1 MSSRVGVDT
10 GGTFTDL
17 VALDESTG
25 ALQFVKRPSTPH
37 APGQAVLDVLS
48 RLEVPLR
55 QVALL
60 VLGTTVGTN
69 AVLQRS
75 GARVIYLTTAGF
87 EDIPYIQRIDKK
99 DPYDLQWLK
108 PQPFVARRD
117 CLGVAERI
125 TSDGTVLRPLTDAEL
140 ERVAAAVERRLE
152 GAVAGVAIA
161 INLLFSY
168 ANPVHE
174 RALARLLRERLPG
187 VPVSVSS
194 DVSPLWREYERAS
207 TTIIDA
213 YLRPRLEAMIGGL
226 ERGLHERGFAGAVTV
241 MKSNGGQMRAQAA
254 KEQPAHTMLSGLSG
268 GVIGGRY
275 FAELAGCASVVTFDM
290 GGTSTDVSLIVE
302 GEIGY
307 TTDYELD
314 FSIPVS
320 APCVDLHTI
329 GAGGGSIAW
338 IDQGGML
345 RVGPH
350 SAGAAPGPVCYGLGG
365 EEVTVTD
372 ANLLLGRLDPAYFL
386 GGHMELHPDLAL
398 ARLDKLAARLGMTAE
413 QTALAI
419 ITLANEHMA
428 NAIRVLTIERGV
440 DPRELALIAFGGAGP
455 LHGCEVAAA
464 LGIREVIVPPH
475 PGLTSAFGALA
486 ADARVDRRW
495 SRYFRSDDAD
505 AAAIDATLQR
515 LTVEAAE
522 ELAGQGSTGTPRL
535 LRSIGMRYAG
545 QNYER
550 DVPVPAGPITGDT
563 LAVLLD
569 RFHESHRR
577 FYGHHFPDETIEI
590 THFNV
595 TALGQGARLALPEL
609 EHGAVPAPRAVRRV
623 CLGNPLSRIE
633 CPIYRRADLRAGTTI
648 GGPAVIEEPDST
660 IFLLPDHRLTV
671 TGAGICRITA
681 PESPATAP
689 SGSIDPGAES
699 APVDD
704 ITMSV
709 IDHRLVNVTREMGTA
724 MMRTAYSPIF
734 SESKDLS
741 CAVFDA
747 QGEMIAQGEFCP
759 AQLGAIPHAV
769 RWTIE
774 ELGLDSFAPGDVV
787 IHNDPYRGGCH
798 MPEHLMLKPV
808 FHGGKLVMFVAVIGH
823 VAEIGAKVIG
833 SFASDATEVFQEGL
847 RLPPVKLMRAG
858 DYVREVWQIILA
870 NHRTPR
876 NTWGDFHAMLGAL
889 NVGERRCLEL
899 LRRYGTERVL
909 RATEQLIA
917 YSERLMRAEL
927 RGIADGEYTAREQ
940 MEDDGIGDR
949 PYTIRATVVVRD
961 GRLLVD
967 YTGTDAQ
974 AQGPINATFG
984 ATASATYNAVL
995 QLVGSHIPRNSG
1007 CYRPIEIIAPPG
1019 SVVNVR
1025 YPGPSVGGN
1034 TEGQPR
1040 IVGVILRALSRAV
1053 PERVMASEGATSC
1066 NFLFGGAHPR
1076 TGSAYAHYHFEAS
1089 GWGGRWR
1096 SDGNSAQN
1104 HIHGNCRN
1112 TPVEI
1117 FETMFPFVVL
1127 RYGLNQDSGGPGAR
1141 RGGLGTRRELRVAAP
1156 EITVSMMMDH
1166 VKEGAQGLA
1175 GGAAGGLGGIWVRR
1189 RGEREYRTFVDAFG
1203 VVSPSKFANVA
1214 LTDGDEIRIDS
1225 AGGGGYGDPRER
1237 APRLVVRDVAQGLVS
1252 PAAAERRYGVCVTV
1266 DGHGGAELAGTVRGS
1281 ARPGDGARGG
1291 RDGA

>member
-1 MSSRVGVDT
+1 M
-10 GGTFTDL
+10 
-17 VALDESTG
+17 ALDENTG
-25 ALQFVKRPSTPH
+25 ALQFAKRPSTPQ

-48 RLEVPLR
+48 RVDVPLE

-69 AVLQRS
+69 AVLERS
-75 GARVIYLTTAGF
+75 GARVIYLTTDGF

-117 CLGVAERI
+117 CLGVDERV
-125 TSDGTVLRPLTDAEL
+125 TSDGTVLRPLTDGEL
-140 ERVAAAVERRLE
+140 ERVAAAVEQRLE
-152 GAVAGVAIA
+152 GAVSGVAIA

-174 RALARLLRERLPG
+174 RALARFLQDRLPS

-194 DVSPLWREYERAS
+194 DISPTWREYERAS

-226 ERGLHERGFAGAVTV
+226 ERGLRERRFLGAITV
-241 MKSNGGQMRAQAA
+241 MKSNGGQMRAEAA
-254 KEQPAHTMLSGLSG
+254 KRQPAHTVLSGLSG

-275 FAELAGCASVVTFDM
+275 FAELVGCSSVVTLDM
-290 GGTSTDVSLIVE
+290 GGTSTDVSLII
-302 GEIGY
+302 GNEIGY

-386 GGHMELHPDLAL
+386 GGDMELHPDLAR
-398 ARLDKLAARLGMTAE
+398 ARLETLATRLGMTAE

-440 DPRELALIAFGGAGP
+440 DPRELALVAFGGAGP

-464 LGIREVIVPPH
+464 LGIRDVIVPPH

-486 ADARVDRRW
+486 ADTRVDRRW
-495 SRYFRSDDAD
+495 SRYYRSDDAD
-505 AAAIDATLQR
+505 VAAIDATLQR
-515 LTVEAAE
+515 LTDATTE
-522 ELAGQGSTGTPRL
+522 ELAGQGFTGTPRL

-550 DVPVPAGPITGDT
+550 DIPVPTGPITSDT
-563 LAVLLD
+563 FALLLES
-569 RFHESHRR
+569 FHESHRQ

-595 TALGQGARLALPEL
+595 TAVGESARLALPEL
-609 EHGAVPAPRAVRRV
+609 EPGAAPAPRATRRV
-623 CLGNPLSRIE
+623 YYGNPVARIE
-633 CPIYRRADLRAGTTI
+633 CPIYHRADLRAGSTI

-660 IFLLPDHRLTV
+660 IFLLPDHRLSVTV
-671 TGAGICRITA
+671 EGVCRISL
-681 PESPATAP
+681 PESSAATS
-689 SGSIDPGAES
+689 SGSSGPGEES

-709 IDHRLVNVTREMGTA
+709 IDNRLVNIAREMGTA

-747 QGEMIAQGEFCP
+747 QGDWMIAQGEFCP

-787 IHNDPYRGGCH
+787 VHNDPYRGGCH
-798 MPEHLMLKPV
+798 MPEHLMLQPV
-808 FHGGKLVMFVAVIGH
+808 FDGEQLVMFVAVIGH
-823 VAEIGAKVIG
+823 LAEIGAKVIG

-858 DYVREVWQIILA
+858 EHVREVWQIILA

-899 LRRYGTERVL
+899 LQRYGTRRVL

-927 RGIADGEYTAREQ
+927 RGIADGEYTAEEQ
-940 MEDDGIGDR
+940 MEDDGITDR
-949 PYTIRATVVVRD
+949 PYTIRATVVVQD
-961 GRLLVD
+961 GQLLVD

-1007 CYRPIEIIAPPG
+1007 CYRPLEIIAPPG

-1096 SDGNSAQN
+1096 TDGNSAQN

-1127 RYGLNQDSGGPGAR
+1127 RYGLNPDSGGPGTR

-1166 VKEGAQGLA
+1166 VKEGALGLA
-1175 GGAAGGLGGIWVRR
+1175 GGDAGGLGGIWVRR
-1189 RGEREYRTFVDAFG
+1189 RGERDYRTFVDSFG
-1203 VVSPSKFANVA
+1203 VVSPSKFANV
-1214 LTDGDEIRIDS
+1214 LVTDGDEIRIDS
-1225 AGGGGYGDPRER
+1225 AGGGGYGDPLER
-1237 APRLVVRDVAQGLVS
+1237 DPDLVVSDVAQGLVS
-1252 PAAAERRYGVCVTV
+1252 PAAAERRYGVRVTV
-1266 DGHGGAELAGTVRGS
+1266 DGHGAVELAGTVRGS
-1281 ARPGDGARGG
+1281 SRPSYGERGG

>member
-1 MSSRVGVDT
+1 MSLRVGVDT

-25 ALQFVKRPSTPH
+25 ALQFAKRPSTPH
-37 APGQAVLDVLS
+37 APGEAVLDVLS
-48 RLEVPLR
+48 RLEVPLQ
-55 QVALL
+55 QVGLL

-69 AVLQRS
+69 AVLERS

-117 CLGVAERI
+117 CLGVDERV
-125 TSDGTVLRPLTDAEL
+125 TSDGTVLRPLADREL
-140 ERVAAAVERRLE
+140 KRVAAAVERRLQ
-152 GAVAGVAIA
+152 GAVTGVAIA
-161 INLLFSY
+161 VNLLFSY

-174 RALARLLRERLPG
+174 RALARLLRDRLPG

-194 DVSPLWREYERAS
+194 DILPIWREYERAS

-226 ERGLHERGFAGAVTV
+226 ERGLHEQGFQGAITV
-241 MKSNGGQMRAQAA
+241 MKSNGGQMRAEAA
-254 KEQPAHTMLSGLSG
+254 KQQPAHTMLSGLSG

-275 FAELAGCASVVTFDM
+275 FAELAGCANVVTFDM
-290 GGTSTDVSLIVE
+290 GGTSTDVSLIVG

-307 TTDYELD
+307 TTDYEMD

-345 RVGPH
+345 RVGPR

-365 EEVTVTD
+365 EDVTVTD

-386 GGHMELHPDLAL
+386 GGYMELHSDPALSRLETLAT
-398 ARLDKLAARLGMTAE
+398 RLGMTAQ

-440 DPRELALIAFGGAGP
+440 DPRELALVAFGGAGP

-464 LGIREVIVPPH
+464 LGIGEVIVPPH

-486 ADARVDRRW
+486 ADTRVDRRW
-495 SRYFRSDDAD
+495 SRYYRSDDAD
-505 AAAIDATLQR
+505 VAAIDATLQR
-515 LTVEAAE
+515 LTRETAE
-522 ELAGQGSTGTPRL
+522 ELAGQGFTGTPRL

-550 DVPVPAGPITGDT
+550 DIPVPTGPITSDT
-563 LAVLLD
+563 FALLIES
-569 RFHESHRR
+569 FHESHRQ

-595 TALGQGARLALPEL
+595 TALGESARLALPEL
-609 EHGAVPAPRAVRRV
+609 EPGAAPAPRATRRV
-623 CLGNPLSRIE
+623 SYGNPVARIE
-633 CPIYRRADLRAGTTI
+633 CPIYHRADLRAGSTI

-660 IFLLPDHRLTV
+660 IFLLPDHRLSVTV
-671 TGAGICRITA
+671 EGVCRISL
-681 PESPATAP
+681 PESSAATS
-689 SGSIDPGAES
+689 SGSIGPGEES

-709 IDHRLVNVTREMGTA
+709 IDNRLVNIAREMGTA

-734 SESKDLS
+734 SETKDLS

-747 QGEMIAQGEFCP
+747 QGEMIAHGEFCP

-787 IHNDPYRGGCH
+787 VHNDPYRGGCH
-798 MPEHLMLKPV
+798 MPEHLMLQPV
-808 FHGGKLVMFVAVIGH
+808 FDGEQLVMFVAVIGH
-823 VAEIGAKVIG
+823 LAEIGAKVIG

-847 RLPPVKLMRAG
+847 RLPPVRLMRAG
-858 DYVREVWQIILA
+858 EYVREVWQIILA

-899 LRRYGTERVL
+899 LQRYGTRRVL

-927 RGIADGEYTAREQ
+927 RGIADGEYTAQEQ
-940 MEDDGIGDR
+940 MEDDGISDR
-949 PYTIRATVVVRD
+949 PYTIRATVVVQD
-961 GRLLVD
+961 GQLLVD

-1096 SDGNSAQN
+1096 TDGNSAQN

-1127 RYGLNQDSGGPGAR
+1127 RYGLNPDSGGPGTR

-1189 RGEREYRTFVDAFG
+1189 RGEREFRTFVESFG
-1203 VVSPSKFANVA
+1203 VVSPSKFANV
-1214 LTDGDEIRIDS
+1214 LVTDGDEIRIDS
-1225 AGGGGYGDPRER
+1225 AGGGGYGDPLER
-1237 APRLVVRDVAQGLVS
+1237 DPRLVVRDVAQGFVS
-1252 PAAAERRYGVCVTV
+1252 PEAAERRYGVRVTV
-1266 DGHGGAELAGTVRGS
+1266 HGHGAVELAGTVRGNS
-1281 ARPGDGARGG
+1281 QAK
-1291 RDGA
+1291 

>member
-17 VALDESTG
+17 VALDKSTG

-37 APGQAVLDVLS
+37 APGEAVLDVLS
-48 RLEVPLR
+48 RLEVPLQ

-117 CLGVAERI
+117 CLGVDERVA
-125 TSDGTVLRPLTDAEL
+125 SDGTVLRPLTDGEM

-168 ANPVHE
+168 ANPAHE
-174 RALARLLRERLPG
+174 RALARLLRKRLPG
-187 VPVSVSS
+187 IPVSVSS
-194 DVSPLWREYERAS
+194 DISPLWREYERAS

-226 ERGLHERGFAGAVTV
+226 ERGLHERGFGGAVTV

-365 EEVTVTD
+365 EEITVTD

-386 GGHMELHPDLAL
+386 GGHMELHSDLAL
-398 ARLDKLAARLGMTAE
+398 ARLETLATRLGMTAE
-413 QTALAI
+413 QAALAI

-440 DPRELALIAFGGAGP
+440 DPRELALVAFGGAGP

-486 ADARVDRRW
+486 ADTRVDRRW
-495 SRYFRSDDAD
+495 SRYYRSDDAD

-515 LTVEAAE
+515 LTVEATE
-522 ELAGQGSTGTPRL
+522 ELAGQGFTGSPRL
-535 LRSIGMRYAG
+535 LCSIGMRYAG

-550 DVPVPAGPITGDT
+550 DVPVPAGPFTSDT
-563 LAVLLD
+563 FAVLLD

-590 THFNV
+590 IHFNV

-609 EHGAVPAPRAVRRV
+609 EPGAAPAPRAVRRV
-623 CLGNPLSRIE
+623 HHPGARIE

-648 GGPAVIEEPDST
+648 SGPAVIEEPDST
-660 IFLLPDHRLTV
+660 IFLLPDHRLSV
-671 TGAGICRITA
+671 TGQGVCLIIA
-681 PESPATAP
+681 PESSAATDSA
-689 SGSIDPGAES
+689 SIVPGEES

-787 IHNDPYRGGCH
+787 VHNDPYRGGCH

-808 FHGGKLVMFVAVIGH
+808 FDGAQLVMFVAVIGH

-858 DYVREVWQIILA
+858 EYVREVWQIILA
-870 NHRTPR
+870 C
-876 NTWGDFHAMLGAL
+876 GVA
-889 NVGERRCLEL
+889 VGT
-899 LRRYGTERVL
+899 GV
-909 RATEQLIA
+909 AV
-917 YSERLMRAEL
+917 
-927 RGIADGEYTAREQ
+927 
-940 MEDDGIGDR
+940 GIGVEVGLGV
-949 PYTIRATVVVRD
+949 AAGCGVEV
-961 GRLLVD
+961 GRGV
-967 YTGTDAQ
+967 
-974 AQGPINATFG
+974 
-984 ATASATYNAVL
+984 
-995 QLVGSHIPRNSG
+995 LVGS
-1007 CYRPIEIIAPPG
+1007 
-1019 SVVNVR
+1019 
-1025 YPGPSVGGN
+1025 
-1034 TEGQPR
+1034 
-1040 IVGVILRALSRAV
+1040 GV
-1053 PERVMASEGATSC
+1053 
-1066 NFLFGGAHPR
+1066 
-1076 TGSAYAHYHFEAS
+1076 
-1089 GWGGRWR
+1089 GRW
-1096 SDGNSAQN
+1096 Q
-1104 HIHGNCRN
+1104 
-1112 TPVEI
+1112 
-1117 FETMFPFVVL
+1117 
-1127 RYGLNQDSGGPGAR
+1127 
-1141 RGGLGTRRELRVAAP
+1141 
-1156 EITVSMMMDH
+1156 
-1166 VKEGAQGLA
+1166 A
-1175 GGAAGGLGGIWVRR
+1175 G
-1189 RGEREYRTFVDAFG
+1189 
-1203 VVSPSKFANVA
+1203 
-1214 LTDGDEIRIDS
+1214 
-1225 AGGGGYGDPRER
+1225 
-1237 APRLVVRDVAQGLVS
+1237 
-1252 PAAAERRYGVCVTV
+1252 
-1266 DGHGGAELAGTVRGS
+1266 
-1281 ARPGDGARGG
+1281 
-1291 RDGA
+1291 

>member
-1 MSSRVGVDT
+1 M
-10 GGTFTDL
+10 
-17 VALDESTG
+17 ALDESTG
-25 ALQFVKRPSTPH
+25 ALQFAKRPSTPQ

-48 RLEVPLR
+48 RVDVPLE

-69 AVLQRS
+69 AVLERS

-117 CLGVAERI
+117 CLGVDERV
-125 TSDGTVLRPLTDAEL
+125 TSDGTVLRPLTDGEL
-140 ERVAAAVERRLE
+140 ERVAAAVEQRLE
-152 GAVAGVAIA
+152 GAVSGVAIA

-174 RALARLLRERLPG
+174 RALARFLQDRLPS

-194 DVSPLWREYERAS
+194 DISPTWREYERAS

-226 ERGLHERGFAGAVTV
+226 ERGLRERRFLGAITV
-241 MKSNGGQMRAQAA
+241 MKSNGGQMRAEAA
-254 KEQPAHTMLSGLSG
+254 KRQPAHTVLSGLSG

-275 FAELAGCASVVTFDM
+275 FAELVGCSSVVTLDM
-290 GGTSTDVSLIVE
+290 GGTSTDVSLII
-302 GEIGY
+302 GNEIGY

-386 GGHMELHPDLAL
+386 GGDMELHPDLAR
-398 ARLDKLAARLGMTAE
+398 ARLETLATRLGMTAE

-440 DPRELALIAFGGAGP
+440 DPRELALVAFGGAGP

-464 LGIREVIVPPH
+464 LGIRDVIVPPH

-486 ADARVDRRW
+486 ADTRVDRRW
-495 SRYFRSDDAD
+495 SRYYRSDDA
-505 AAAIDATLQR
+505 AVAAIDATLQR
-515 LTVEAAE
+515 LTDATTE
-522 ELAGQGSTGTPRL
+522 ELAGQGFTGTPRL

-550 DVPVPAGPITGDT
+550 DIPVPTGPITSDT
-563 LAVLLD
+563 FALLLES
-569 RFHESHRR
+569 FHESHRQ

-595 TALGQGARLALPEL
+595 TAVGESARLALPEL
-609 EHGAVPAPRAVRRV
+609 EPGAAPAPRATRRV
-623 CLGNPLSRIE
+623 YYGNPVARIE
-633 CPIYRRADLRAGTTI
+633 CPIYHRADLRAGSTI

-660 IFLLPDHRLTV
+660 IFLLPDHRLSVTV
-671 TGAGICRITA
+671 EGVCRISL
-681 PESPATAP
+681 PESSAATS
-689 SGSIDPGAES
+689 SGSSGSSGPGEES

-709 IDHRLVNVTREMGTA
+709 IDNRLVNIAREMGTA

-747 QGEMIAQGEFCP
+747 QGDMIAQGEFCP

-787 IHNDPYRGGCH
+787 VHNDPYRGGCH
-798 MPEHLMLKPV
+798 MPEHLMLQPV
-808 FHGGKLVMFVAVIGH
+808 FDGEQLVMFVAVIGH
-823 VAEIGAKVIG
+823 LAEIGAKVIG

-858 DYVREVWQIILA
+858 EHVREVWQIILA

-899 LRRYGTERVL
+899 LQRYGTRRVL

-927 RGIADGEYTAREQ
+927 RGIADGEYTAEEQ
-940 MEDDGIGDR
+940 MEDDGITDR
-949 PYTIRATVVVRD
+949 PYTIRATVVVQD
-961 GRLLVD
+961 GQLLVD

-1007 CYRPIEIIAPPG
+1007 CYRP
-1019 SVVNVR
+1019 
-1025 YPGPSVGGN
+1025 
-1034 TEGQPR
+1034 
-1040 IVGVILRALSRAV
+1040 L
-1053 PERVMASEGATSC
+1053 
-1066 NFLFGGAHPR
+1066 
-1076 TGSAYAHYHFEAS
+1076 
-1089 GWGGRWR
+1089 
-1096 SDGNSAQN
+1096 
-1104 HIHGNCRN
+1104 
-1112 TPVEI
+1112 
-1117 FETMFPFVVL
+1117 
-1127 RYGLNQDSGGPGAR
+1127 
-1141 RGGLGTRRELRVAAP
+1141 
-1156 EITVSMMMDH
+1156 
-1166 VKEGAQGLA
+1166 
-1175 GGAAGGLGGIWVRR
+1175 
-1189 RGEREYRTFVDAFG
+1189 
-1203 VVSPSKFANVA
+1203 
-1214 LTDGDEIRIDS
+1214 
-1225 AGGGGYGDPRER
+1225 
-1237 APRLVVRDVAQGLVS
+1237 
-1252 PAAAERRYGVCVTV
+1252 GVCRSR
-1266 DGHGGAELAGTVRGS
+1266 LRG
-1281 ARPGDGARGG
+1281 
-1291 RDGA
+1291 

>member
-25 ALQFVKRPSTPH
+25 ALQFAKRPSTPH

-48 RLEVPLR
+48 RLEVPLE

-69 AVLQRS
+69 AVLERS

-108 PQPFVARRD
+108 PRPFVARRD
-117 CLGVAERI
+117 CLGVDERV
-125 TSDGTVLRPLTDAEL
+125 TSDGTVLRPLTDDEL
-140 ERVAAAVERRLE
+140 ERVAGAVEQRLE
-152 GAVAGVAIA
+152 GADTGVAIA
-161 INLLFSY
+161 VNLLFSY

-194 DVSPLWREYERAS
+194 DISPLWREYERAS

-213 YLRPRLEAMIGGL
+213 YLRPRLEVMIGGL
-226 ERGLHERGFAGAVTV
+226 ERGLHEQGFQGAVTV
-241 MKSNGGQMRAQAA
+241 MKSNGGQMRAEAA
-254 KEQPAHTMLSGLSG
+254 KQQPAHTMLSGLSG

-275 FAELAGCASVVTFDM
+275 FAELAGCANVVTFDM
-290 GGTSTDVSLIVE
+290 GGTSTDVSLIVG

-365 EEVTVTD
+365 EAVTVTD

-386 GGHMELHPDLAL
+386 GGYMELHPDPAL
-398 ARLDKLAARLGMTAE
+398 ARLETLATRLGMTAQ

-440 DPRELALIAFGGAGP
+440 DPRELALVAFGGAGP

-486 ADARVDRRW
+486 ADTRVDRRW

-505 AAAIDATLQR
+505 VAAIDATLRR
-515 LTVEAAE
+515 LTGEAAE
-522 ELAGQGSTGTPRL
+522 ELADQGFAGTPRL

-563 LAVLLD
+563 FALLLD
-569 RFHESHRR
+569 RFHESHRQ
-577 FYGHHFPDETIEI
+577 FCGHHFPDETIEI
-590 THFNV
+590 THFNL
-595 TALGQGARLALPEL
+595 TALGRSARLALPEL
-609 EHGAVPAPRAVRRV
+609 EPGAAPAPRATRRV
-623 CLGNPLSRIE
+623 RLPGARIE
-633 CPIYRRADLRAGTTI
+633 CPIYRRADLRAGSTI
-648 GGPAVIEEPDST
+648 SGPAVIEEPDST
-660 IFLLPDHRLTV
+660 IVLLPDHRLSV
-671 TGAGICRITA
+671 TAEGICRITA
-681 PESPATAP
+681 PESPAATG
-689 SGSIDPGAES
+689 SGNIGPGEES
-699 APVDD
+699 APVDA

-709 IDHRLVNVTREMGTA
+709 IDHRLVNITREMGTA

-787 IHNDPYRGGCH
+787 VHNDPYRGGCH

-808 FHGGKLVMFVAVIGH
+808 FAGGQLVMFVAVIGH

-858 DYVREVWQIILA
+858 DYVREVWRIILA

-899 LRRYGTERVL
+899 LQRYGTKRVL

-927 RGIADGEYTAREQ
+927 RGIADGEYTAQEQ
-940 MEDDGIGDR
+940 MEDDGISDR
-949 PYTIRATVVVRD
+949 PYTIRATVVVQD
-961 GRLLVD
+961 GQLLVD

-1007 CYRPIEIIAPPG
+1007 CYRPLEIIAPPG

-1096 SDGNSAQN
+1096 TDGNSAQN

-1117 FETMFPFVVL
+1117 FETLFPFVVL
-1127 RYGLNQDSGGPGAR
+1127 RYGLNPDSGGPGTR

-1175 GGAAGGLGGIWVRR
+1175 GGAVGGLGGIWVRR
-1189 RGEREYRTFVDAFG
+1189 RGERDYRTFVDSCG
-1203 VVSPSKFANVA
+1203 VVSPSKFANVPV
-1214 LTDGDEIRIDS
+1214 TDGDEIRIDS
-1225 AGGGGYGDPRER
+1225 AGGGGYGDPLER
-1237 APRLVVRDVAQGLVS
+1237 DPRLVVRDVAQGFIS
-1252 PAAAERRYGVCVTV
+1252 PEAAERRYGVRVTV
-1266 DGHGGAELAGTVRGS
+1266 DGRGAVELAGTVRGS
-1281 ARPGDGARGG
+1281 SRPGDGERGG